1 MPSAFT
7 HTTGHDHWEVLLR
20 ARAIENLAFV
30 AAAAQG
36 GLHDNQRR
44 TWGHAM
50 TIDPWGKLLGQ
61 LDTGEGVVLSELDF
75 ANLMACRSRLP
86 ALQHRVL
93 GLN

>member
-1 MPSAFT
+1 
-7 HTTGHDHWEVLLR
+7 VLLR

-50 TIDPWGKLLGQ
+50 TIDPWGKVLAQ
-61 LDTGEGVVLSELDF
+61 CAEGEGVVVSELDF
-75 ANLMACRSRLP
+75 ANLVACRTRLP

-93 GLN
+93 GLS